1 MVKLL
6 VVQIMKVYV
15 KLKMHTQGGQ
25 LQYFSLKAKLTKFKR
40 FLKCSNENVS
50 PNCYACDRKVLLS
63 RYDEK

>member
-6 VVQIMKVYV
+6 VVQIMKVYF

-25 LQYFSLKAKLTKFKR
+25 LQYFSLKAKITKFKR

-50 PNCYACDRKVLLS
+50 PNCYACDGEVLLS